1 MKKHEKHAK
10 LIKPEIGFFGRNE
23 IAFLGAPCGLI
34 EHLVDSIIENLPKN
48 LNAVYVDADHGSI
61 EDEVFTKNIFQDKI
75 SHKSLGIKTIS
86 QFEQKFLLHDQDL
99 ILVNGNH
106 FEAKSQVVII
116 NSKKE
121 ASLKKRLGQL
131 TFIMAIILDEGE
143 TEIYEWLQ
151 ISEDIPIFKISETSK
166 ISTFI

>member
-1 MKKHEKHAK
+1 
-10 LIKPEIGFFGRNE
+10 
-23 IAFLGAPCGLI
+23 
-34 EHLVDSIIENLPKN
+34 
-48 LNAVYVDADHGSI
+48 
-61 EDEVFTKNIFQDKI
+61 
-75 SHKSLGIKTIS
+75 
-86 QFEQKFLLHDQDL
+86 
-99 ILVNGNH
+99 LVNGNH

-166 ISTFI
+166 ISTFILDHFIPTSLKVLILTEGKSTRMGTDKANIAYHSKPQNQFFYETVKKMGLEPFISCREDQKDAFEGNVISLSDWVPAEPFFRNFKPIQMPLGW

>member
-1 MKKHEKHAK
+1 
-10 LIKPEIGFFGRNE
+10 L
-23 IAFLGAPCGLI
+23 
-34 EHLVDSIIENLPKN
+34 
-48 LNAVYVDADHGSI
+48 
-61 EDEVFTKNIFQDKI
+61 DKI
-75 SHKSLGIKTIS
+75 SHKSLGTKTIS